1 MAGCRAATRWA
12 AADVLRV
19 IMRLGGWQTL
29 FHDGDE
35 KPWFI
40 DRNDHKQLALGVRY
54 HPPSHPRTQP
64 STRPPTYHRPL
75 IATAV
80 LHPHAEQGADA
91 SSSAMLQVPDHH
103 GGRHRW
109 FPVAQGREVRS
120 D

>member
-19 IMRLGGWQTL
+19 VMRLGGWQTL

-80 LHPHAEQGADA
+80 LSKGLTLLPLPCYRFQTTTVGDVVGFRWLKGA
-91 SSSAMLQVPDHH
+91 
-103 GGRHRW
+103 R
-109 FPVAQGREVRS
+109 
-120 D
+120 